1 MRSVVKRLR
10 SLWRD
15 LQRWSAIDADM
26 HEEMRFHI
34 EMEAERLGRRY
45 GLSTVEA
52 ERRAYVAFGG
62 VEKYKEEGRDTRRW
76 RRIDALRFDARLGL
90 RMLAKYPALTVV
102 GGLAIAVAIAI
113 CATFFEVTS
122 QMLQTA
128 MPIEE
133 GERVVA
139 LQRIALDDFE
149 SWSTGLSTLQQVSA
163 FRSVRHNLASGDTAP
178 EPLKVAE
185 MTASGFALARTA
197 PALGRRAWP
206 ARLRRPRA
214 CSAEAAARPERS
226 RRSRERGACP
236 RRSRGR
242 DRRRSPRRRRRRC
255 TAPAPAWRTLPSL
268 VSGRAAGAAGVRRDR
283 RPPTWRCQ
291 APSPASRR
299 PRQPS
304 GRPGRT
310 ARRRSPPPAQR
321 R

>member
-133 GERVVA
+133 GERVV
-139 LQRIALDDFE
+139 L
-149 SWSTGLSTLQQVSA
+149 LSSLEMQARRDSA
-163 FRSVRHNLASGDTAP
+163 
-178 EPLKVAE
+178 
-185 MTASGFALARTA
+185 MARM
-197 PALGRRAWP
+197 
-206 ARLRRPRA
+206 
-214 CSAEAAARPERS
+214 RS
-226 RRSRERGACP
+226 RSGGAMP
-236 RRSRGR
+236 GAPSGGSGRGR
-242 DRRRSPRRRRRRC
+242 
-255 TAPAPAWRTLPSL
+255 
-268 VSGRAAGAAGVRRDR
+268 GF
-283 RPPTWRCQ
+283 
-291 APSPASRR
+291 
-299 PRQPS
+299 
-304 GRPGRT
+304 
-310 ARRRSPPPAQR
+310 
-321 R
+321 